1 MRVNKCAI
9 TLRSTGVTFPD
20 LIMNERVY
28 NLTGGRFNHSPLPP
42 VVGAST
48 GPKLS
53 RPGGG
58 VVMIAV

>member
-1 MRVNKCAI
+1 
-9 TLRSTGVTFPD
+9 
-20 LIMNERVY
+20 MNESVY
-28 NLTGGRFNHSPLPP
+28 SFTDGRLNQSPLPP

>member
-1 MRVNKCAI
+1 
-9 TLRSTGVTFPD
+9 
-20 LIMNERVY
+20 MNESVY
-28 NLTGGRFNHSPLPP
+28 SFTGGRFNHSPLPP